1 MFHADRTRYRADID
15 GLRAI
20 AVVSVLLFHL
30 DLAVTPGGF
39 AGVDIFFVISGFL
52 ITGLIHGEIEE
63 TGTFRFGA
71 FYLRRIR
78 RLFPALFATLL
89 MTALAAAFLLSPA
102 HLQGFGSSLAAAL
115 GSVSNIFFWA
125 EADYFDQSARAK
137 PLLHTWSL
145 SVEEQFYL
153 LWPLLLLGLQK
164 GRWARRA
171 PAVIAFLGLLSL
183 AANFPVG
190 KGAGGDWN
198 EDGHASIFYLLPF
211 RAFEFAIG
219 GLMVWTT
226 AKRISW
232 PARDNLLFVS
242 GLALIAYAVLTFHSE
257 MLFPSWRA
265 LVPCTGA
272 ALIIYAGDRASF
284 AAILRLKPVVWIGL
298 ISYSLYLVHWP
309 LIVFWQYVG
318 GDLGLG
324 DRVAIVVI
332 SLLLGWASYRGI
344 EQPFRTRKFEIARP
358 AWRHAAIAGCLAI
371 TALGL
376 HMRLH
381 DGWAWRAPPSP
392 VKFDY
397 VGDAANFHRTFYGG
411 SGYPSYGPVQ
421 TDRKPDIVLVGDS
434 HGKHYAEGLWQVV
447 AKRHDLAL
455 YVSAG
460 TSCFHLPGFTRI
472 TPGQD
477 WDRACRDALERALSY
492 IDTGKTPIVVV
503 SHSWLSQASR
513 GALLD
518 SHGKRTG
525 VAVDAGDIVAGI
537 LALKSRIGNSPLV
550 VIGEVPRSGENLYDV
565 LTRPRP
571 PFMPAADPLRY
582 LVTRAD
588 PERRKFN
595 SQLRNAA
602 DRTGRFIF
610 LDPYDLLCDRD
621 ACRNTSRDNHLVYSD
636 NGHLSKYGS
645 VELIEGFLPALHNA
659 NRGRQNSSG
668 EVRRVSAG
676 REGTPSR

>member
-1 MFHADRTRYRADID
+1 MAASPGLYRPDID

-20 AVVSVLLFHL
+20 AVTSVLLFHL
-30 DLAVTPGGF
+30 GVPHFQGGF
-39 AGVDIFFVISGFL
+39 VGVDVFFVISGFL
-52 ITGLIHGEIEE
+52 ITGLIRREIEE

-89 MTALAAAFLLSPA
+89 VTTLGAAFLLSPA
-102 HLQGFGSSLAAAL
+102 HLRGFGSSLVAAL
-115 GSVSNIFFWA
+115 GSVSNVFFWA
-125 EADYFDQSARAK
+125 EADYFDQSARVK

-153 LWPLLLLGLQK
+153 VWPLLLLGLLK
-164 GRWARRA
+164 GSWARRA
-171 PAVIAFLGLLSL
+171 PVLIAILGVVSL
-183 AANFPVG
+183 VANFPVG

-211 RAFEFAIG
+211 RAFEFAMG
-219 GLMVWTT
+219 GLVVWIEG
-226 AKRISW
+226 RRMRW
-232 PARDNLLFVS
+232 PATADLLFVS
-242 GLALIAYAVLTFHSE
+242 GLALIAFAVFSFHSE

-265 LVPCTGA
+265 LVPCAGA
-272 ALIIYAGDRASF
+272 ALIIYSGDRSRFSAVV
-284 AAILRLKPVVWIGL
+284 RWQPVVWIGL

-309 LIVFWQYVG
+309 LIVFWQYIG
-318 GDLGLG
+318 GDLDMA
-324 DRVAIVVI
+324 DRLSISAI
-332 SLLLGWASYRGI
+332 SLLLGWASYCGI
-344 EQPFRTRKFEIARP
+344 EQPFRTRRFDIARP
-358 AWRHAAIAGCLAI
+358 AWRHAAIAGFLAV
-371 TALGL
+371 AAVGL
-376 HMRLH
+376 HMRLQ

-397 VGDAANFHRTFYGG
+397 VGDAANFHRKFYGG

-421 TDRKPDIVLVGDS
+421 TGSRPDIVLVGDS

-460 TSCFHLPGFTRI
+460 TSCFHLPRFTR
-472 TPGQD
+472 TSVGQD
-477 WDRACRDALERALSY
+477 WDKTCRDALETALAY
-492 IDTGKTPIVVV
+492 VDAGDAPIVVV

-513 GALLD
+513 SALLD
-518 SHGKRTG
+518 DHGRRTR
-525 VAVDAGDIVAGI
+525 VTIDAGDIIAGV
-537 LALKSRIGNSPLV
+537 LALKARIGDSPLV

-571 PFMPAADPLRY
+571 PFTPEADPLRY
-582 LVTRAD
+582 LFTRAD

-595 SQLRNAA
+595 AELRAA
-602 DRTGRFIF
+602 ATRTGKFIF
-610 LDPYDLLCDRD
+610 LDPHDLLCDQD

-636 NGHLSKYGS
+636 TGHLSKYGS
-645 VELIEGFLPALHNA
+645 VEVIEGFLPVLEDAH
-659 NRGRQNSSG
+659 RSRRKPSG
-668 EVRRVSAG
+668 ELRRVRADVK
-676 REGTPSR
+676 GTPSQ